1 MSEFLYAILG
11 QLVTSGALYGMSV
24 IKPEL
29 LFNWLTPK
37 IVKFLGKDNA
47 NKVTNRLQIKLI
59 DLVSDTLSTIPDDED
74 VGKITEELKDIKTRL
89 EKQLTDFEKK

>member
-11 QLVTSGALYGMSV
+11 QLITSGTLYGISV
-24 IKPEL
+24 LKPEI

-59 DLVSDTLSTIPDDED
+59 DLVSDTLSTIPDDEN
-74 VGKITEELKDIKTRL
+74 VANITIELKDIKIRL